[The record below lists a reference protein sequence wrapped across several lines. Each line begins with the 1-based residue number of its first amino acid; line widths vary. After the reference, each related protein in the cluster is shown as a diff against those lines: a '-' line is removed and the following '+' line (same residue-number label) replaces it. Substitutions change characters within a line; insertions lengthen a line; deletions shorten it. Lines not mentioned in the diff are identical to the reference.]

1 MTSSIPR
8 LLSLLFALTVPAAQS
23 PRSAAPLAATAFGA
37 AQNTVNAD
45 TAASA
50 EPRVESFSVP
60 GSSLH
65 RVRAT
70 IAIEAPIERVRSVV
84 FDFARYPEFMAGY
97 TRATVLRADAGG
109 GRVVQMELA
118 ELGGAIRLWMRVAI
132 SAPRMTAGVESYR
145 GSLLQGNVKA
155 FESRWELAS
164 LEPARTRLT
173 VESFVD
179 PDLTLVP
186 SSMVNSGAVEG
197 VRAAAIALK
206 RRAEGR

>member
-8 LLSLLFALTVPAAQS
+8 LLSLLFALTIPRAPSPLSANHFAGPAV
-23 PRSAAPLAATAFGA
+23 GA
-37 AQNTVNAD
+37 ALETVSAD
-45 TAASA
+45 AAASA
-50 EPRVESFSVP
+50 EPRVEAFSVP

-70 IAIEAPIERVRSVV
+70 IAIDAPIERVRTVV
-84 FDFARYPEFMAGY
+84 FDFPRYPEFMAGY
-97 TRATVLRADAGG
+97 TRATVIRSEAGG
-109 GRVVQMELA
+109 SRVVQMELE

-132 SAPRMTAGVESYR
+132 SGPTRAAGVESYR

-155 FESRWELAS
+155 FETRWELAS
-164 LEPARTRLT
+164 LEPSRTRLT

-179 PDLTLVP
+179 PDLSLVP
-186 SSMVNSGAVEG
+186 SSMVNKGARDG
-197 VRAAAIALK
+197 IRAAAIALK